1 MSTQSLC
8 DQLVVLDLL
17 SATMQQ
23 LPHPVYMQ
31 QLAHPAYMQQQQQQQ
46 WPLPPLWHTNNN
58 NGNWFHN
65 ANMAA
70 ASAAQL
76 PRWQLEANVWN
87 MMHQLQP
94 QSTSIAMQPQAPR
107 PSQLQYNHAAA
118 TAAAHGNSSHDLM
131 TSSSAPVAAAD
142 RVVLQPSQP
151 CDAPTR
157 VANEPL
163 ISKEKPQDLKPV
175 NQLAKLIAAARDQ
188 TNASPSTAAV
198 AESASNSKFKPPRTT
213 ARPVIPQPEPEQ
225 QQQQPQQQLA
235 PGPQSRSN
243 PPIKLAA
250 KVASSAAAAVALE
263 PLNQLA
269 VDTALAVPVTLA
281 SSKQTSAA
289 STTTGPAPRGQ
300 GNTCVTRGEQC
311 ALEALE
317 SLFPGK
323 TFAKVRPDWLIND
336 CTGRAMEIDLYCHE
350 LRVGVE
356 HSGKSHYV
364 FPNSLHKTRD
374 EYELQRR
381 RDALK
386 RVLCAREGVLLVEI
400 PFTVPHASMKAYIQS
415 EIERL
420 SDEHEQ

>member
-1 MSTQSLC
+1 
-8 DQLVVLDLL
+8 
-17 SATMQQ
+17 MQQ

-58 NGNWFHN
+58 NGNWLHN

-70 ASAAQL
+70 AQL
-76 PRWQLEANVWN
+76 QPRWQLEANIWN
-87 MMHQLQP
+87 MMQHQLQP
-94 QSTSIAMQPQAPR
+94 QSTSIAMQPQAQR
-107 PSQLQYNHAAA
+107 PSQLPYNHAAA
-118 TAAAHGNSSHDLM
+118 IAAAHGNSSHDLM
-131 TSSSAPVAAAD
+131 TSTSAPVAAAD
-142 RVVLQPSQP
+142 GVVLQPSQP
-151 CDAPTR
+151 RDAPTR

-163 ISKEKPQDLKPV
+163 ISKEKPQDPKLV
-175 NQLAKLIAAARDQ
+175 NQLAKLIAAAARDQ

-198 AESASNSKFKPPRTT
+198 AESASSSKFKPPRTT

-225 QQQQPQQQLA
+225 QQQQQQLA

-263 PLNQLA
+263 PMNQLA
-269 VDTALAVPVTLA
+269 VDAALAVPVTLT

-289 STTTGPAPRGQ
+289 STTTGPARRGQ

-364 FPNSLHKTRD
+364 FPNSLHKNRD
-374 EYELQRR
+374 EFESQRL
-381 RDALK
+381 RDAKK
-386 RVLCAREGVLLVEI
+386 RALCAREGVLLIEV
-400 PFTVPHASMKAYIQS
+400 PFTVPHATMKAYIQS